1 MCLTPMTI
9 RRKQKGPD
17 GSITRVVNC
26 GRCVPCLRK
35 KQIDWCF
42 RLGKE
47 LNASESACFLTL
59 TYNDESIPFTE
70 GGYSLVRK
78 DFQDFMKRLRKHAN
92 KTKIKYYACGEYGDK
107 TERPHYHAII
117 FNLPRPFE
125 KYVQKAWKHGH
136 IHIGT
141 VTEASIFYT
150 TKYALKGLRRK
161 RSDEVDEYGREP
173 QFQLMSNGLGVN
185 YVKQTIVEYL
195 RTNGSKLLTVP
206 GGAKKKLPRYYVDK
220 MFTDPEEKSLWTA
233 AANAEISINHNRH
246 DIDITDKQRRE
257 LIELYE
263 YRNKRDRLNSDK
275 L

>member
-1 MCLTPMTI
+1 MEPRLATFT
-9 RRKQKGPD
+9 
-17 GSITRVVNC
+17 SIV
-26 GRCVPCLRK
+26 
-35 KQIDWCF
+35 
-42 RLGKE
+42 
-47 LNASESACFLTL
+47 
-59 TYNDESIPFTE
+59 
-70 GGYSLVRK
+70 
-78 DFQDFMKRLRKHAN
+78 
-92 KTKIKYYACGEYGDK
+92 
-107 TERPHYHAII
+107 
-117 FNLPRPFE
+117 FNLPKPFE

-161 RSDEVDEYGREP
+161 RSDEVDEHGREP

-257 LIELYE
+257 LIELYD

-275 L
+275 I